1 MDREHLVS
9 LLETVRNVRAAVFRM
24 EQELLSALTAEQVRR
39 DALESQRGNAPDEWF
54 TLAELG
60 DWLKISRTTAYRL
73 VREKHIPAYR
83 IGRATRVRR
92 RDVERWLEEEGRSR

>member
-1 MDREHLVS
+1 MDGERLVT
-9 LLETVRNVRAAVFRM
+9 LLEAVRSVRVAVFRM
-24 EQELLSALTAEQVRR
+24 EQELLSALAAEQVLR
-39 DALESQRGNAPDEWF
+39 AAPESQRGNKPDEWF

-73 VREKHIPAYR
+73 IRERYIPAYR

-92 RDVERWLEEEGRSR
+92 RDVERWLEDEGRNT